1 MKTPIMDSDDATQA
15 ALDRERAHI
24 RRRLAALGRVLM
36 DVELTGDQRRRV
48 AHILRQLTRG

>member
-48 AHILRQLTRG
+48 ATILRQLTR